1 MSVDDGLPAKA
12 IVSKTSSA
20 SEGTPSRQ
28 SQSAMGQAVRPSLL
42 SSRCSWHWVAALGY
56 GVHRAVEVIG

>member
-20 SEGTPSRQ
+20 SEGTQSRRPSRDGPGR
-28 SQSAMGQAVRPSLL
+28 ATLAALIAVQLA
-42 SSRCSWHWVAALGY
+42 WVAALGY